1 MIVNKSMLTMAD
13 MLEKKQIKSVEIANS
28 YIERI
33 QRLNPEINAYITFE
47 ADKLIDAAME
57 SDERRAK
64 GDAMSVFD
72 GIPIAIKDNISTKG
86 VRTTCGSKI
95 LENYIPPYDAGSYEK
110 LKSKGFLLLG
120 KTNMDEFAMGSTN
133 ETSYFGPVKNPHD
146 FERVPG
152 GSSGGSAA
160 AVAAKMAPA
169 ALGSDTGGSI
179 RQPAA
184 FCGTVGIKPT
194 YGKVSR
200 YGLAAFASSLDQIGT
215 FASSVDDAAALL
227 EAISGY
233 DNRDS
238 TSIKSKNDFAP
249 EYLSGDIKGL
259 KIGISEEYFNGANEE
274 TRKVIEDTIDKLKK
288 EGAEVVDVS
297 LKMNKYAVPVY
308 YLIATA
314 EASSN
319 LGRYD
324 GVKYGY
330 RSPNVEKLSDLY
342 INTRSEG
349 FGAEVKRRIMLG
361 TFSLSSGYYDAYY
374 LKAMKCRTLIINDF
388 KEAFQKC
395 DVIMTPVAPTTA
407 FRIGAKVDDPL
418 EMYLGDILT
427 ISANLAAIPGV
438 SVPAGTDSSN
448 LPVGLQILGPHF
460 SEKII
465 LNAAKAVEAVSEDV
479 EATL

>member
-1 MIVNKSMLTMAD
+1 MIVNKSMLTMAE
-13 MLEKKQIKSVEIANS
+13 MLEKKQIKAVEIANS

-33 QRLNPEINAYITFE
+33 QRLNSDINAYITFE
-47 ADKLIDAAME
+47 ADKLIEAAME

-64 GDAMSVFD
+64 GDALSIYD
-72 GIPIAIKDNISTKG
+72 GIPIAVKDNISTKG

-95 LENYIPPYDAGSYEK
+95 LENYIPPYDAHSFER

-133 ETSYFGPVKNPHD
+133 ESSYFGAVKNPHD

-215 FASSVDDAAALL
+215 FGSDVDDAAALL
-227 EAISGY
+227 EIISGY

-238 TSIKSKNDFAP
+238 TSIKSKSEFSK
-249 EYLSGDIKGL
+249 EYIPGDVKGL
-259 KIGISEEYFNGANEE
+259 KIGISEEYFNGANDEIKDAVLKTIKKLEE
-274 TRKVIEDTIDKLKK
+274 Q
-288 EGAEVVDVS
+288 GAETVDVS

-330 RSPNVEKLSDLY
+330 RSPNVEKLSDMYLK
-342 INTRSEG
+342 TRSEG
-349 FGAEVKRRIMLG
+349 FGDEVKRRIMLG

-388 KEAFQKC
+388 KSAFEKC

-407 FRIGAKVDDPL
+407 FKLGAKVDDPL

-427 ISANLAAIPGV
+427 LSANLAAIPGV
-438 SVPAGTDSSN
+438 SVPIGSDSNN
-448 LPVGLQILGPHF
+448 LPIGLQIMGSHF
-460 SEKII
+460 AERTI
-465 LNAAKAVEAVSEDV
+465 LNAAKAVESVSEKV
-479 EATL
+479 EADL